1 MFSGTLTCHQYQIGG
16 SPNSSTPTNQL
27 IEWAVSAEPLH
38 CLTRHSS
45 KHFGVAM
52 PDTSA
57 LWGYGTSENQ
67 SLAIILPSDL
77 LYMAKFLLEM
87 LLLHVCHWLNLLLT
101 ITLLLKG
108 QTEHSILPTASDPSL
123 YPHKSSVRASIL
135 GASRVHI
142 GWLCNNNRRDRNVI
156 L

>member
-1 MFSGTLTCHQYQIGG
+1 
-16 SPNSSTPTNQL
+16 
-27 IEWAVSAEPLH
+27 
-38 CLTRHSS
+38 
-45 KHFGVAM
+45 M

-87 LLLHVCHWLNLLLT
+87 LLLHVCHWLSLLLT

-123 YPHKSSVRASIL
+123 YSHKSSVRASIL

-142 GWLCNNNRRDRNVI
+142 GWVCNNNRRDRNVI

>member
-1 MFSGTLTCHQYQIGG
+1 MGCGAS
-16 SPNSSTPTNQL
+16 
-27 IEWAVSAEPLH
+27 VSAEPLH

-45 KHFGVAM
+45 KHFGAAM

-87 LLLHVCHWLNLLLT
+87 LLLHVCHWLFNFA
-101 ITLLLKG
+101 
-108 QTEHSILPTASDPSL
+108 H
-123 YPHKSSVRASIL
+123 SVRS
-135 GASRVHI
+135 
-142 GWLCNNNRRDRNVI
+142 
-156 L
+156 

>member
-1 MFSGTLTCHQYQIGG
+1 MRIINWNPHLLKGFSGTLTCHQYQIGG

-27 IEWAVSAEPLH
+27 IEWDCGASVSAEPLH

-57 LWGYGTSENQ
+57 LWGSVPFEVTSSYQFLGATAQVKTNLCL
-67 SLAIILPSDL
+67 SFYLNL
-77 LYMAKFLLEM
+77 LYMAKFLLKM

-108 QTEHSILPTASDPSL
+108 QTEHSILPTVSDPKPL
-123 YPHKSSVRASIL
+123 AT
-135 GASRVHI
+135 
-142 GWLCNNNRRDRNVI
+142 
-156 L
+156 